1 MHATFRDRDLV
12 IMSALR
18 LGRLAMRAA
27 LGGSATAAGLS
38 VASADT
44 APAPPPAASDLH
56 MGALFR
62 LDGRVA
68 LVTGASRG

>member
-1 MHATFRDRDLV
+1 MFGP
-12 IMSALR
+12 R

-38 VASADT
+38 AVRAASAQA
-44 APAPPPAASDLH
+44 APAPPPAAADLPI
-56 MGALFR
+56 GALFR